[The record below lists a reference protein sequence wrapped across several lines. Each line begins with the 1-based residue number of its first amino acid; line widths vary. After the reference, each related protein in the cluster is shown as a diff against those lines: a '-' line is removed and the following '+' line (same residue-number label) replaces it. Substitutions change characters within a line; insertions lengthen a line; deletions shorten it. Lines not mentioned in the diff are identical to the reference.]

1 MHDAL
6 TKAGVPSRLLI
17 VEGAG
22 HGFFGEEAKRVNA
35 AMVAW
40 FERYLLKKSALPISR
55 TLEV

>member
-40 FERYLLKKSALPISR
+40 FEQYLLKK
-55 TLEV
+55 